1 VQASFAK
8 NAVVGFGRVDGR
20 TVGVV
25 ANQPGYIAGV
35 LDINSSDKIARF
47 VRFCD
52 SFNIP
57 LITFVDTPGYMP
69 GTTQEH
75 GGIIRHGA
83 KVLYAYSEA
92 TVPKISV
99 ILRKAYGGA
108 YIAMCSRHLGAD
120 AVFAYPQAEIAVM
133 GADGAVNIV
142 FAKEIESSEN
152 PEETRKKKIEE
163 YKTQFSNPYIAAE
176 RGYVDDVINPKD
188 TRKVV
193 AKTLEFL
200 RSKSEDTPQKKH
212 GNIPL

>member
-1 VQASFAK
+1 MQASFAK
-8 NAVVGFGRVDGR
+8 NGVVGFGRVDGR

-92 TVPKISV
+92 EAPCLK
-99 ILRKAYGGA
+99 
-108 YIAMCSRHLGAD
+108 
-120 AVFAYPQAEIAVM
+120 FQ
-133 GADGAVNIV
+133 
-142 FAKEIESSEN
+142 
-152 PEETRKKKIEE
+152 
-163 YKTQFSNPYIAAE
+163 
-176 RGYVDDVINPKD
+176 
-188 TRKVV
+188 
-193 AKTLEFL
+193 
-200 RSKSEDTPQKKH
+200 
-212 GNIPL
+212 